1 MFEGASN
8 LAAGVDRSFMLILWI
23 AIFFIVGISAFMIW
37 TVFKYNRRKNLPAK
51 QFTGSVT
58 LEVIWTVI
66 PLILVLVIFFY
77 GWKGYAPMRKVP
89 ADAMNV
95 TAIGRMWEWS
105 FDYGSGKISKILV
118 LPVDKAVKL
127 NLHSVDVNHGMF
139 IPAFRVKEDVI
150 PGYKNWLWFIPKFKG
165 EYDIFCSSYCGLQ
178 HSGMNTKALVLEVGE
193 FNHWL
198 DSLPATGNIPD
209 AEGLVLLKN
218 TGCIACHSLD
228 GAKLVG
234 PTFKGL
240 YGKKNTVITD
250 GKEVQ
255 MDVDDAYLIASI
267 YDPGKDVVKGFN
279 KGLMQS
285 YRDKLTDAQVTLII
299 DYLKTLADK

>member
-8 LAAGVDRSFMLILWI
+8 LAAGVDRSFILILAI
-23 AIFFIVGISAFMIW
+23 AVFFTVGITAFMIW
-37 TVFKYNRRKNLPAK
+37 TVFKYNRKKNKPAR

-58 LEVIWTVI
+58 LEIIWTAI

-77 GWKGYAPMRKVP
+77 GWKNYAPMRKVP
-89 ADAMNV
+89 ADAMQV

-105 FDYGSGKISKILV
+105 FDYGNGKISKILV
-118 LPVDKAVKL
+118 LPVDKAVKM
-127 NLHSVDVNHGMF
+127 NLHSVDVNHGFF

-150 PGYKNWLWFIPKFKG
+150 PSYNNYLWFIPKFKG

-178 HSGMNTKALVLEVGE
+178 HSGMNTKTKVVDPADFTL
-193 FNHWL
+193 WL

-209 AEGLVLLKN
+209 AEGLTLLKN

-234 PTFKGL
+234 PTFQAI
-240 YGKKNTVITD
+240 YGKKHIVITD
-250 GKEVQ
+250 GKEIEIEVN
-255 MDVDDAYLIASI
+255 DAYLISSI
-267 YDPGKDVVKGFN
+267 LDPGKDIVKGFN
-279 KGLMQS
+279 KGMMQP
-285 YRDKLTDAQVTLII
+285 YRDKLSDAQITLII
-299 DYLKTLADK
+299 DYLKTLTGK